1 VEIREREG
9 KRLSINRYIDHTL
22 LKPEATEAQIVELCR
37 EAVRYQFASV
47 CINPCYIAVAA
58 RELRGSGVKTGTVI
72 GFPLGATTRE
82 VKVFEAE
89 QAMRNGAE
97 ELDMVMNIGALKAGL
112 REAVAG
118 EIRAVVEAARGKA
131 LVKVIIECCL
141 LTEEEKIAACQI
153 VQEAG
158 ANFVKTSTG
167 FASGGATVKDV
178 RLIRQTVGPDMG
190 IKASGGI
197 RDYRTA
203 LAMIEAGANRIGTS
217 SGVAIFREA
226 NP

>member
-1 VEIREREG
+1 
-9 KRLSINRYIDHTL
+9 
-22 LKPEATEAQIVELCR
+22 
-37 EAVRYQFASV
+37 
-47 CINPCYIAVAA
+47 
-58 RELRGSGVKTGTVI
+58 
-72 GFPLGATTRE
+72 
-82 VKVFEAE
+82 
-89 QAMRNGAE
+89 MRNGAE

>member
-1 VEIREREG
+1 
-9 KRLSINRYIDHTL
+9 LSINRYIDHTL

>member
-1 VEIREREG
+1 M
-9 KRLSINRYIDHTL
+9 SINRYIDHTL